1 MYDADGMTEEREAL
15 RGAAWLHA
23 LVRTILTY
31 LIVGL
36 WTVLLGPPALLIAY
50 VTKRPGILY
59 LTARGGVRLALFLS
73 GIRYT
78 VSGREHLPRGRTAVY
93 CANHQ
98 SNVDAPLLF
107 PVLHPRLRLLFKREF
122 EKVPILGPACGLA
135 GFIPVER
142 HNPAQ
147 SQAAVDA
154 AAIELSRGHSFLVFP
169 EGTRSRTGDLLP
181 FKKGS
186 FIMAIKAQVPVVPV
200 AIRGGRSAMAKGSAI
215 IRPSLVDVR
224 IGRPVE
230 TTGLTFDHRDELVER
245 VRTGIEALRRGV
257 DQ

>member
-1 MYDADGMTEEREAL
+1 MYDADGMTEKRAPL
-15 RGAAWLHA
+15 RGAARLHA
-23 LVRTILTY
+23 LARTVLTY
-31 LIVGL
+31 VVVGL
-36 WTVLLGPPALLIAY
+36 WTLVLGPPALLIAWAS
-50 VTKRPGILY
+50 RQPGILY
-59 LTARGGVRLALFLS
+59 LTARGGVRLALALT
-73 GIRYT
+73 GIRSR
-78 VSGREHLPRGRTAVY
+78 VAGSEHVPRGRTAVY

-107 PVLHPRLRLLFKREF
+107 LVLHPRMRLLFKREF

-142 HNPAQ
+142 DNPAQ

-154 AAIELSRGHSFLVFP
+154 AAEELARGHSFLVFP

-200 AIRGGRSAMAKGSAI
+200 GIRGGRSAMAKGSAI
-215 IRPSLVDVR
+215 IRPATVDVR
-224 IGRPVE
+224 IGPPIE
-230 TTGLTFDHRDELVER
+230 TTGMRFEDRDELAAR
-245 VRTGIEALRRGV
+245 VRRSIEDLIDGVTG
-257 DQ
+257 

>member
-1 MYDADGMTEEREAL
+1 MYHADGMTEERATL

-36 WTVLLGPPALLIAY
+36 WTLVLGPPALLVAY
-50 VTKRPGILY
+50 LTRNPTVLY
-59 LTARGGVRLALFLS
+59 LAARGGVRLALALS
-73 GIRYT
+73 GIRYR
-78 VSGREHLPRGRTAVY
+78 VEGRAHLPTGRTAVY

-107 PVLHPRLRLLFKREF
+107 LVLHPRLRLLFKREF

-142 HNPAQ
+142 RNPAQ

-154 AAIELSRGHSFLVFP
+154 AAGELARGHSFLVFP
-169 EGTRSRTGDLLP
+169 EGTRSRTGELLP

-186 FIMAIKAQVPVVPV
+186 FIMALKAQVPVVPV
-200 AIRGGRSAMAKGSAI
+200 AIRGGRSAMARGSAI
-215 IRPSLVDVR
+215 IRPSHVEVR
-224 IGRPVE
+224 IGAPIDA
-230 TTGLTFDHRDELVER
+230 TGLGFDDRDELAARAREAIER
-245 VRTGIEALRRGV
+245 LLREV
-257 DQ
+257 VS

>member
-1 MYDADGMTEEREAL
+1 MTEERETL

-23 LVRTILTY
+23 LVRTVLTY

-36 WTVLLGPPALLIAY
+36 WTVVLGPPALLIAY
-50 VTKRPGILY
+50 LTKQPAALY
-59 LTARGGVRLALFLS
+59 LAARGGVRLALLLS
-73 GIRYT
+73 GIRYR
-78 VSGREHLPRGRTAVY
+78 VEGREHLPAGRTAVY

-107 PVLHPRLRLLFKREF
+107 LVLHPRLRLLFKREF

-135 GFIPVER
+135 GFVPVER
-142 HNPAQ
+142 RNPVQ

-154 AAIELSRGHSFLVFP
+154 AAVELSRGHSFLVFP
-169 EGTRSRTGDLLP
+169 EGTRSRTGELLP

-200 AIRGGRSAMAKGSAI
+200 AIRGGRSAMARGSAI
-215 IRPSLVDVR
+215 IRPSLVQVR
-224 IGRPVE
+224 IGRPID
-230 TTGLTFDHRDELVER
+230 TTGLGFDDRNELVAR
-245 VRTGIEALRRGV
+245 VRGEIEGMLRGV
-257 DQ
+257 AR